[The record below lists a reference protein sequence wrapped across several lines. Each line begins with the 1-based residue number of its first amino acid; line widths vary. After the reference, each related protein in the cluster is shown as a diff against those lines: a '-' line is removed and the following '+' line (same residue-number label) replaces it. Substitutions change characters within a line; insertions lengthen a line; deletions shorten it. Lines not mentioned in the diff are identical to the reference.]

1 MNLIDEITKVKGIGE
16 KKAEILNKVN
26 INTIGD
32 LIGYYPRT
40 YDDRGSIEEI
50 SELDEDRRYSIKG
63 TIYGKLMSFRKGS
76 LTISKVDCV
85 DDSGIVT
92 LVFYNRDYVKN
103 VLKDGQTFIFY
114 GKTVRSGRKMTMEV
128 IEFTKNLTE
137 YENQT
142 IVPIYNLTKGLSQNV
157 LRGLIKQVL
166 DNEIHI
172 EEYFD
177 ESVRKKYDLVDI
189 NFATQN
195 IHFPKS
201 DEEFFKARN
210 RLVFDEF
217 FFMKGAM
224 NNIKGYAKKVTDVK
238 MKDVDISDFDKN
250 LPFSLTSDQNK
261 VIDEV
266 IKDFYSG
273 FNMNRL
279 ICGDVG
285 SGKTVVSSKICYYVI
300 KNGYQAVIMAPTEV
314 LATQHYTEFKKFLEP
329 FGVKVGFLSGSLT
342 AKQKRE
348 IKEKVETGEIDM
360 LVGTHAVIEKNV
372 MFKNLGISITDE
384 QHRFG
389 VRQRGSLNEKGFMPH
404 MLVLTATPIPRTLGL
419 ILYGDLDIST
429 IKSMPKGRQKIDT
442 FVVNSSY
449 KERIYNF
456 IEKEVSTKNSVYVV
470 CPLIEESEKATINS
484 VIMKKDELE
493 SYFGDKLCIKE
504 LHGKMKESQKQEIM
518 TDFKSGKINV
528 LVSTTVIEVGVDCK
542 DATLMIIFDADRFG
556 LSQLHQLR
564 GRVGRSSKKSY
575 CILVSDKKSK
585 KTKERL
591 QIMEKTADGFTLSE
605 KDLELR
611 GHGEF
616 FGNRQH
622 GVSDS
627 KIANLYEDV
636 PVLNKAQE
644 LWQDIFNGKVN
655 ISENINLSEKIKE
668 VEDKINTV
676 YL

>member
-1 MNLIDEITKVKGIGE
+1 MNLLDDIKTIKGVGEARASLLEKVG
-16 KKAEILNKVN
+16 

-32 LIGYYPRT
+32 LLNYYPRT
-40 YDDRGSIEEI
+40 YDDRGNVEDI
-50 SELDEDRRYSIKG
+50 SDLDENRRYSIRA
-63 TIYGKLMSFRKGS
+63 TVYGKLMSFKKGG
-76 LTISKVDCV
+76 LTISRVDCV
-85 DDSGIVT
+85 DESGIIS
-92 LVFYNRDYVKN
+92 LIFYNRDYVKN

-114 GKTVRSGRKMTMEV
+114 GKAVRSGKKMMLEV
-128 IEFTKNLTE
+128 YEFTKNIEE

-157 LRGLIKQVL
+157 LRGIIKQVL
-166 DNEIHI
+166 DESFHI
-172 EEYFD
+172 DEYFD
-177 ESVRKKYDLVDI
+177 ENILDKYNLADI
-189 NFATQN
+189 NFATRN

-201 DEEFFKARN
+201 DDDFFKARN

-217 FFMKGAM
+217 FFIKGAM
-224 NNIKGYAKKVTDVK
+224 NNIKGYAKKVTDVV
-238 MKDVDISDFDKN
+238 MNDVDISDFDEK
-250 LPFSLTSDQNK
+250 LPFELTVDQNK

-300 KNGYQAVIMAPTEV
+300 KNGYQAAIMAPTEV
-314 LATQHYTEFKKFLEP
+314 LATQHYNEFKKFLEP
-329 FGVKVGFLSGSLT
+329 MGITVGFLSGSVS

-348 IKEKVETGEIDM
+348 TKEKILSGEIQM
-360 LVGTHAVIEKNV
+360 VVGTHAVIEKNV
-372 MFKNLGISITDE
+372 VFKNLGISITDE

-389 VRQRGSLNEKGFMPH
+389 VRQRGTLNEKGTMPH

-442 FVVNSSY
+442 FVVNSSF

-456 IEKEVSTKNSVYVV
+456 IEKEVSQKNSVYVV
-470 CPLIEESEKATINS
+470 CPLIEESEKQTINS
-484 VIMKKDELE
+484 VLAKKEELE
-493 SYFGDKLCIKE
+493 AHFGDRLVVKE
-504 LHGKMKESQKQEIM
+504 LHGKMKEAEKQEIM
-518 TDFKSGKINV
+518 TAFKSGEINV

-542 DATLMIIFDADRFG
+542 DATLMVIFDADRFG

-564 GRVGRSSKKSY
+564 GRVGRSNKKSY
-575 CILVSDKKSK
+575 CILVSDKKK
-585 KTKERL
+585 KETKERL
-591 QIMEKTADGFTLSE
+591 KIMEETADGFTLSE

-644 LWQDIFNGKVN
+644 LWDDIFNGRIDIANNNVLK
-655 ISENINLSEKIKE
+655 EKIKE
-668 VEDKINTV
+668 VEDKIDTV

>member
-1 MNLIDEITKVKGIGE
+1 MNLLDDITKIKGIGE
-16 KKAEILNKVN
+16 KRAEVLEKVN
-26 INTIGD
+26 IHTIGD

-40 YDDRGSIEEI
+40 YDDRGNIEEI
-50 SELDEDRRYSIKG
+50 SELDEDRRYSVKA
-63 TIYGKLMSFRKGS
+63 TVYGKLMSFRKGN

-85 DDSGIVT
+85 DDSGILS

-114 GKTVRSGRKMTMEV
+114 GKAVRSGRKMTMEV
-128 IEFTKNLTE
+128 IEFTKNVEE

-157 LRGLIKQVL
+157 LRGMIKQVL
-166 DNEIHI
+166 DTDFHI

-177 ESVRKKYDLVDI
+177 EEIRNKYKLSDI
-189 NFATQN
+189 NFATRN

-201 DEEFFKARN
+201 DDDFFLARN

-238 MKDVDISDFDKN
+238 MYDVDISDFDEH
-250 LPFSLTSDQNK
+250 LPFSLTVDQNK

-314 LATQHYTEFKKFLEP
+314 LATQHYNEFKKFLEP
-329 FGVKVGFLSGSLT
+329 FGINVGFLSGSMT

-348 IKEKVETGEIDM
+348 TKEKVLTGEINM

-372 MFKNLGISITDE
+372 VFKNLGISITDE

-389 VRQRGSLNEKGFMPH
+389 VRQRGSLNEKGFLPH

-449 KERIYNF
+449 KQRIYNF
-456 IEKEVSTKNSVYVV
+456 IEKEVSAKNSVYVV
-470 CPLIEESEKATINS
+470 CPLIEQSEKATINS
-484 VIMKKDELE
+484 VLAKKEELE
-493 SYFGDKLCIKE
+493 SYFGDKLIVKE
-504 LHGKMKESQKQEIM
+504 LHGKMKEAEKQEIM
-518 TDFKSGKINV
+518 TDFKAGKINV

-542 DATLMIIFDADRFG
+542 DATLMVIFDADRFG

-644 LWQDIFNGKVN
+644 LWQDIFNGKIN
-655 ISENINLSEKIKE
+655 ISKNIALSEKIKE
-668 VEDKINTV
+668 VEEKINTV

>member
-1 MNLIDEITKVKGIGE
+1 MDLLADIKTIKGVGEARATLLDKVGIH
-16 KKAEILNKVN
+16 
-26 INTIGD
+26 TIGD
-32 LIGYYPRT
+32 LLGYYPRT
-40 YDDRGSIEEI
+40 YDDRGNLEDI
-50 SELDEDRRYSIKG
+50 SDLDENRRYSIRA
-63 TIYGKLMSFRKGS
+63 TVYGKLVSFKKGG
-76 LTISKVDCV
+76 LTISRVDCV
-85 DDSGIVT
+85 DESGILT
-92 LVFYNRDYVKN
+92 LIFYNRDYVKN

-114 GKTVRSGRKMTMEV
+114 GKAVRSGKKMMLEV
-128 IEFTKNLTE
+128 YEFTKNVEE
-137 YENQT
+137 YANQT

-157 LRGLIKQVL
+157 LRGIIKQVL
-166 DNEIHI
+166 DENFHI
-172 EEYFD
+172 DEYFD
-177 ESVRKKYDLVDI
+177 DNILDKYGLDDI
-189 NFATQN
+189 NFATRN

-201 DEEFFKARN
+201 DEDFFKSRN

-217 FFMKGAM
+217 FFVKGAM
-224 NNIKGYAKKVTDVK
+224 NNIKGYAKKVTDVV
-238 MKDVDISDFDKN
+238 MKDVDISDFDEK
-250 LPFSLTSDQNK
+250 LPFELTVDQNK

-279 ICGDVG
+279 VCGDVG

-314 LATQHYTEFKKFLEP
+314 LATQHYCEFKKFLEP
-329 FGVKVGFLSGSLT
+329 LGIKVGFLSGSVS
-342 AKQKRE
+342 AKEKRE
-348 IKEKVETGEIDM
+348 TKEKILTGEIQM
-360 LVGTHAVIEKNV
+360 VVGTHAVIEKNV
-372 MFKNLGISITDE
+372 VFRNLGISITDE

-389 VRQRGSLNEKGFMPH
+389 VRQRGRLNEKGMMPH

-429 IKSMPKGRQKIDT
+429 IKSMPKGRRKIDT

-449 KERIYNF
+449 KERIYSF
-456 IEKEVSTKNSVYVV
+456 IEKEVAQKNSVYVV
-470 CPLIEESEKATINS
+470 CPLIEDSEKQTINS
-484 VIMKKDELE
+484 VLSKREELE
-493 SYFGDKLCIKE
+493 QHFGDRLVVRE
-504 LHGKMKESQKQEIM
+504 LHGKMKEAEKQEIM
-518 TDFKSGKINV
+518 VDFKSGKINV

-542 DATLMIIFDADRFG
+542 DATLMVIFDADRFG

-564 GRVGRSSKKSY
+564 GRVGRSNKKSY
-575 CILVSDKKSK
+575 CILVSDKKK
-585 KTKERL
+585 KETKERL
-591 QIMEKTADGFTLSE
+591 KIMEQTADGFTLSE

-644 LWQDIFNGKVN
+644 LWEDIFNGKIDISQN
-655 ISENINLSEKIKE
+655 IVLKDKIKE
-668 VEDKINTV
+668 VEDKIDTV